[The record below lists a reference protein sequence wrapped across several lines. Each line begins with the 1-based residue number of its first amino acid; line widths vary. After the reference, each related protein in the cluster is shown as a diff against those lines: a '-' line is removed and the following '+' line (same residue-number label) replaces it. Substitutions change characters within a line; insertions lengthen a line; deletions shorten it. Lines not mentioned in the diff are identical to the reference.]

1 MTPAEERKLA
11 RDLAKIEE
19 RLAGIEDV
27 MSFMVKASQRFKK
40 GDRVE
45 FNAKADKRLISE
57 RRKGGVR
64 TGTVQGLSDGW
75 TMTVLLDG
83 YKKPRE
89 FHHSFFDKVK
99 RKRKSTRAE
108 RTK

>member
-1 MTPAEERKLA
+1 MPLNEKKLA

-57 RRKGGVR
+57 RRKNGVR
-64 TGTVQGLSDGW
+64 TGTVMSVDDGW
-75 TMTVLLDG
+75 SMKVLLDG
-83 YKKPRE
+83 YKHPSSY
-89 FHHSFFDKVK
+89 HHSFFDKVK
-99 RKRKSTRAE
+99 RRRTRTTTNQAG
-108 RTK
+108 

>member
-64 TGTVQGLSDGW
+64 TGTVIAVDDGW
-75 TMTVLLDG
+75 SMKVLLDD
-83 YKKPRE
+83 YKHPSSY
-89 FHHSFFDKVK
+89 HHSFFDKIK
-99 RKRKSTRAE
+99 RKRKAA
-108 RTK
+108 

>member
-1 MTPAEERKLA
+1 MPINEKKLA

-19 RLAGIEDV
+19 RLASIEDV

-57 RRKGGVR
+57 RRKNGVR
-64 TGTVQGLSDGW
+64 TGTVIDVDDGW
-75 TMTVLLDG
+75 SMKVLLDG
-83 YKKPRE
+83 YKHPSSY
-89 FHHSFFDKVK
+89 HHSFFDKVRK
-99 RKRKSTRAE
+99 ARKR
-108 RTK
+108 

>member
-1 MTPAEERKLA
+1 MPIDEKQLA

-19 RLAGIEDV
+19 RLAGVEDV

-57 RRKGGVR
+57 RTKGGVR
-64 TGTVQGLSDGW
+64 TGTVMAVDDGW
-75 TMTVLLDG
+75 SVKVLLDG
-83 YKKPRE
+83 YKHPSSY
-89 FHHSFFDKVK
+89 HHSFFDKVK
-99 RKRKSTRAE
+99 RKRKAA
-108 RTK
+108 